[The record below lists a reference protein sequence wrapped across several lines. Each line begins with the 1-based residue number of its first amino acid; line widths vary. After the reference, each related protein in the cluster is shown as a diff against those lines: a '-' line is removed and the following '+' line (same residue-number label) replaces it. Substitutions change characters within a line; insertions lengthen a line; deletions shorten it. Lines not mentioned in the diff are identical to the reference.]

1 MICIAAGAA
10 SIVYSINDVWAALDV
25 KDYLKNQS
33 TYNTVVEDNYV
44 DPDRVNI
51 TFPEQKRN
59 LIYLYL
65 ESMES
70 TYADKAS
77 GGAFDKNYI
86 PELTQLA
93 ADNISF
99 SNSELLGGGQPTVN
113 ATWTIAGIFA
123 QTSGLPLSIGIQR
136 NEMAYQTSF
145 FPEINTLGDVLAN
158 EGYKQYFFIGSIGQ
172 FGGREEYFKEHGDY
186 EVDDYNWAMEKGLIP
201 EGYYE
206 WWGYEDEKLFSFA
219 KDRLT
224 EIAAEGEPF
233 NFTMLTADT
242 HFEDGYPC
250 ELCDEENDGDNQYGM
265 VLHCSSK
272 QVTEFVSWIQQQ
284 DFYENTTIVISG
296 DHLTMDSDFC
306 ENIDPDYTR
315 TVYNVIINSPI
326 QPQQEKNRSFT
337 TMDMFP
343 TTIASLGATIEG
355 DRLGLGTNLF
365 SGEQTLAEKLT
376 FDQLNDD
383 LSQKSKFFE
392 KMEEQVT
399 SIWTKT
405 DEGWRFYIEDEDRWA
420 KSEWVSL
427 NPHRYAN
434 DTEQRYYIDANGY
447 AVKGWKLIDGK
458 WYYFSTQGSYRLL
471 EGPCD
476 EPFEVDE
483 SQYS

>member
-1 MICIAAGAA
+1 
-10 SIVYSINDVWAALDV
+10 
-25 KDYLKNQS
+25 
-33 TYNTVVEDNYV
+33 
-44 DPDRVNI
+44 
-51 TFPEQKRN
+51 
-59 LIYLYL
+59 
-65 ESMES
+65 
-70 TYADKAS
+70 
-77 GGAFDKNYI
+77 
-86 PELTQLA
+86 
-93 ADNISF
+93 
-99 SNSELLGGGQPTVN
+99 
-113 ATWTIAGIFA
+113 
-123 QTSGLPLSIGIQR
+123 
-136 NEMAYQTSF
+136 
-145 FPEINTLGDVLAN
+145 
-158 EGYKQYFFIGSIGQ
+158 
-172 FGGREEYFKEHGDY
+172 
-186 EVDDYNWAMEKGLIP
+186 
-201 EGYYE
+201 
-206 WWGYEDEKLFSFA
+206 
-219 KDRLT
+219 
-224 EIAAEGEPF
+224 
-233 NFTMLTADT
+233 MLTADT

-405 DEGWRFYIEDEDRWA
+405 DEGWKFYIEDEDRWA

-434 DTEQRYYIDANGY
+434 DTEQRYYIDANGC

>member
-1 MICIAAGAA
+1 
-10 SIVYSINDVWAALDV
+10 
-25 KDYLKNQS
+25 
-33 TYNTVVEDNYV
+33 
-44 DPDRVNI
+44 
-51 TFPEQKRN
+51 
-59 LIYLYL
+59 
-65 ESMES
+65 
-70 TYADKAS
+70 
-77 GGAFDKNYI
+77 
-86 PELTQLA
+86 
-93 ADNISF
+93 
-99 SNSELLGGGQPTVN
+99 
-113 ATWTIAGIFA
+113 
-123 QTSGLPLSIGIQR
+123 
-136 NEMAYQTSF
+136 
-145 FPEINTLGDVLAN
+145 
-158 EGYKQYFFIGSIGQ
+158 
-172 FGGREEYFKEHGDY
+172 
-186 EVDDYNWAMEKGLIP
+186 MEKGLIP

-250 ELCDEENDGDNQYGM
+250 EICDEENDGDNQYGM

-405 DEGWRFYIEDEDRWA
+405 DEGWKFYIEDEDRWA
-420 KSEWVSL
+420 KSEWGSL

>member
-1 MICIAAGAA
+1 
-10 SIVYSINDVWAALDV
+10 
-25 KDYLKNQS
+25 
-33 TYNTVVEDNYV
+33 
-44 DPDRVNI
+44 
-51 TFPEQKRN
+51 
-59 LIYLYL
+59 
-65 ESMES
+65 
-70 TYADKAS
+70 
-77 GGAFDKNYI
+77 
-86 PELTQLA
+86 
-93 ADNISF
+93 
-99 SNSELLGGGQPTVN
+99 
-113 ATWTIAGIFA
+113 
-123 QTSGLPLSIGIQR
+123 
-136 NEMAYQTSF
+136 
-145 FPEINTLGDVLAN
+145 
-158 EGYKQYFFIGSIGQ
+158 
-172 FGGREEYFKEHGDY
+172 
-186 EVDDYNWAMEKGLIP
+186 
-201 EGYYE
+201 
-206 WWGYEDEKLFSFA
+206 
-219 KDRLT
+219 
-224 EIAAEGEPF
+224 
-233 NFTMLTADT
+233 MLTADT

-343 TTIASLGATIEG
+343 TTLASLGATIEG

-405 DEGWRFYIEDEDRWA
+405 DEGWKFYIEDEDRWA
-420 KSEWVSL
+420 KGEWVSL

-458 WYYFSTQGSYRLL
+458 WYYFSVKEATASLKDLATNRLMWMSRSIL
-471 EGPCD
+471 KK
-476 EPFEVDE
+476 
-483 SQYS
+483 